1 MCNLLLEEPTPPPPR
16 RGFDPSNGS
25 RFPSWEGGGVG
36 KNASSARYLQK
47 VAHRVGGTNMEE
59 LLELKRYV
67 EQKDYAAAFTLIGE
81 MEEMSKDDKIH
92 KVYSVVVILLLHL
105 IKKAAEQ
112 RTTRSWEFS
121 IRNAVKEIN
130 YINKRRKAGGYYI
143 AAEELTEI
151 INDAYP
157 TALERA
163 AMEAFEGQYT
173 DDQLGAK
180 LDHAQITQQAYQLI
194 SGDEKII

>member
-1 MCNLLLEEPTPPPPR
+1 
-16 RGFDPSNGS
+16 
-25 RFPSWEGGGVG
+25 
-36 KNASSARYLQK
+36 
-47 VAHRVGGTNMEE
+47 MEE
-59 LLELKRYV
+59 LLELKGYID
-67 EQKDYAAAFTLIGE
+67 QKDYAAALTLIGE

-92 KVYSVVVILLLHL
+92 KIYSLVVILLLHL
-105 IKKAAEQ
+105 IKKEAEQ

-121 IRNAVKEIN
+121 IRNAVKEIK
-130 YINKRRKAGGYYI
+130 YINRRRKAGGCYL

-173 DDQLGAK
+173 DAQLSAK
-180 LDHAQITQQAYQLI
+180 LDQEQIKQQAYKLI
-194 SGDEKII
+194 SGDEKTMF